1 MSPSPNGVPDPA
13 DIPIDRR
20 RYLRVLFFFA
30 RAFLHIFWND
40 FLLRRAPLNL
50 LRSEPLPRWIAIAR
64 RYRALA
70 VDLGGVLIKLGQYL
84 STRVDILPVEVAREL
99 SGLQDEVPPHDFD
112 RIVAQVEDDF
122 SKPLGELFIEFDREA
137 LGAASLAQAHGARLP
152 DGRRVVVKV
161 LRPGIERLVETDLR
175 AVGRAIRWLKWWGF
189 VRRRVDLD
197 WVEEEFAETTRLEL
211 DLRLE
216 AANVER
222 FAEMFQDDPQVM
234 VPRVFWEVT
243 ARRTLTEENV
253 ASLKMA
259 DLEGMAEAG
268 IDTRE
273 VARTLYRVYM
283 EQIFTHNFVHA
294 DPHPGNLFIHPG
306 DDEVPFRIAFVDF
319 GMMAEIPTRLRSALR
334 QFLIGLGQRDAAKLV
349 QALRDGG
356 YLLPGADL
364 VTLEEAVEAVFDRFW
379 GLDLGRF
386 NRLVMQ
392 EMGPMWQE
400 FGQLLLETPIQLQ
413 VDLMFTG
420 RAIELL
426 SGLVTA
432 LDQEFNP
439 WAEVVP
445 FAEQLAAASMEAG
458 WPVQAARIL
467 ERLQALAGLPTD
479 AARVAQMARRGRLTL
494 RYSLAPDARKQATR
508 MVRSVD
514 RLGTQ
519 IMAAAALVSGALLY
533 AEVPVAG
540 GVLMGGALLVVI
552 WTRLWG

>member
-1 MSPSPNGVPDPA
+1 MSRSPNGAPDPA
-13 DIPIDRR
+13 EIPIDRR
-20 RYLRVLFFFA
+20 RYLRVLFFFG
-30 RAFLHIFWND
+30 RVFLHVFWFD
-40 FLLRRAPLNL
+40 FLLRQPPLHL
-50 LRSEPLPRWIAIAR
+50 LRSDPLPRWVAIAQH
-64 RYRALA
+64 YRVLA
-70 VDLGGVLIKLGQYL
+70 VSLGGVLIKLGQYL
-84 STRVDILPVEVAREL
+84 STRVDILPIEVAREL

-112 RIVAQVEDDF
+112 SIVAQVEEDF
-122 SKPLGELFIEFDREA
+122 SRPLGEIFAEFDRQA
-137 LGAASLAQAHGARLP
+137 LGAASLAQAHGARLH

-175 AVGRAIRWLKWWGF
+175 AVGRAIRWVKWWGF

-197 WVEEEFAETTRLEL
+197 WVEEEFAGTTRREL

-216 AANVER
+216 ADNVER
-222 FAEMFQDDPQVM
+222 FAQMFRDDPQVL
-234 VPRVFWEVT
+234 VPRVFREMT

-253 ASLKMA
+253 AGIKMG
-259 DLEGMAEAG
+259 DLEAMAVAG
-268 IDTRE
+268 IESKE
-273 VARTLYRVYM
+273 VARTLYRLYM

-294 DPHPGNLFIHPG
+294 DPHPGNLFLHPG
-306 DDEVPFRIAFVDF
+306 DGEVPFRIAFVDF
-319 GMMAEIPTRLRSALR
+319 GMMAEIPARLRSALR
-334 QFLIGLGQRDAAKLV
+334 QLLIGLGQRDAAKLV
-349 QALRDGG
+349 QALREGG

-392 EMGPMWQE
+392 EMGPMWRE

-420 RAIELL
+420 RAMEIL

-445 FAEQLAAASMEAG
+445 FAERLAAAAMEAG
-458 WPVQAARIL
+458 WPVQAARLL
-467 ERLQALAGLPTD
+467 ERLQALAGLPSD

-494 RYSLAPDARKQATR
+494 RYSLAPDARKQAGR
-508 MVRSVD
+508 LVRSVD

-519 IMAAAALVSGALLY
+519 VMAAAALLSGALLF
-533 AEVPVAG
+533 AEVPVLG
-540 GVLMGGALLVVI
+540 GVLMGGALVVVI